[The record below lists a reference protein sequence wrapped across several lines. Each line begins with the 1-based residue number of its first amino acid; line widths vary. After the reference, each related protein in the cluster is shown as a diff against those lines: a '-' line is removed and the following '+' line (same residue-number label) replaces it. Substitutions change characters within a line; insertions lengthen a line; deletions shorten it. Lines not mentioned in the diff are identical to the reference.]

1 MAALVLN
8 PEPSYPSD
16 PPAAEVAPAPGLTPV
31 LLADPTASALG
42 YRPQLKTLGR
52 RPPLK
57 ALDRRPPLTALG
69 RRPPLKALEK
79 LTCEILVWRCLIH
92 AALLFCLVA
101 LTGKEK
107 SYSCPSSD
115 YTSAQ
120 SASLSYHLEGYHPNQ
135 HPQWNQDTMDNRAPS
150 SPQTPSPKD
159 RSPTS
164 GLYSVMEGTDENR
177 RNPGTLQMDRP
188 PNLPNPSNLNLHR
201 AYGGPPAMED
211 NSVNP
216 QGLHQSIQTFI
227 NGLTSGILRGGR
239 KRRARGGRVSPP
251 GGGQGSSEGEYGV
264 GVRGSDWDSEGEA
277 GAGGSAVTPRTR
289 KSQYEPLD
297 LSLRPDWVLSSQ
309 PGSGGLTGLF
319 QQHSSLSSNSNGL
332 QAGQHTARSDTGSD
346 LEMPIEQE
354 DAHTNDSSAHNGE
367 CTLERPVFNK
377 EEEEEDLNKWRMMK
391 SSSSEAGL
399 SEEMTEMMVVVPQG
413 PSDAPQ
419 CTQEKQGQW
428 GRNLSVLWSFS
439 GQNHTFLNDNEECLN
454 GGGGGPVERAD
465 TSSEC
470 PSLCP
475 MNDVN
480 CTSRS

>member
-1 MAALVLN
+1 M
-8 PEPSYPSD
+8 P
-16 PPAAEVAPAPGLTPV
+16 
-31 LLADPTASALG
+31 
-42 YRPQLKTLGR
+42 
-52 RPPLK
+52 
-57 ALDRRPPLTALG
+57 
-69 RRPPLKALEK
+69 
-79 LTCEILVWRCLIH
+79 
-92 AALLFCLVA
+92 LFCLVA
-101 LTGKEK
+101 LTGEEK
-107 SYSCPSSD
+107 PYSCPPSD
-115 YTSAQ
+115 YTSPQ
-120 SASLSYHLEGYHPNQ
+120 SLSLSYRLEGYHLHH
-135 HPQWNQDTMDNRAPS
+135 HPQWNHDTRDNIDPS
-150 SPQTPSPKD
+150 SPQTPSPRD

-164 GLYSVMEGTDENR
+164 DLYSGLEDPDENR
-177 RNPGTLQMDRP
+177 KNPATLHMDRLA
-188 PNLPNPSNLNLHR
+188 PNLPKPSNLHQ

-211 NSVNP
+211 NSVKP

-227 NGLTSGILRGGR
+227 NGLTSSVLRGDR
-239 KRRARGGRVSPP
+239 KRRAGGGMVSTR
-251 GGGQGSSEGEYGV
+251 GGGQGSSEGEDRV
-264 GVRGSDWDSEGEA
+264 GVKGSDRDSEGET
-277 GAGGSAVTPRTR
+277 GTGGSAVTPRTR

-399 SEEMTEMMVVVPQG
+399 SEEMTEMMVGVPQG

-428 GRNLSVLWSFS
+428 GRSVIQPLLSPLELLKPGQTPHHYLHPHRNLSVLWSFS

-480 CTSRS
+480 CTSGS